1 MEKLKIGEVIY
12 NLRKEKG
19 VTQEEL
25 AHFIGISA
33 AAVSKWESGISYPDI
48 TLLTGLAT
56 FFNVTIDK
64 LLNFKIEL
72 SDEEVMKLYSECEA
86 LFSNKYNLEKAIEVS
101 KNNVLNHSNSY
112 LLKLRIG
119 FLFVSYSWKAE
130 DEEKGNDMLRYA
142 IKLFED
148 VSVNCTEIELVE
160 AALFQLGGI
169 YTELKEYDK
178 AIEALNRIHKS
189 QCDPNDILSS
199 IYIKQ
204 EKYKEAR
211 RLLQGKLYKCIHEIS
226 MACMGLTTSY
236 EKHEKDY
243 DTAEKYQKLALNV
256 KKIIS
261 KDENTSLI
269 LMLEYLRL
277 AEVYLK
283 ANKYNKA
290 IETLKLMMD
299 NIRASDIN
307 DFGKDINNIW
317 CFNEV
322 TVAKRTLTL
331 NLYENISKI
340 FEEPIYDV
348 IRENKEFTSILNEL
362 KGLEPSE

>member
-72 SDEEVMKLYSECEA
+72 SDEEVMKIYSECEA
-86 LFSNKYNLEKAIEVS
+86 LFSNKYNLEEAIEVS
-101 KNNVLNHSNSY
+101 KNNILNHSNSY

-119 FLFVSYSWKAE
+119 CLFFAYSCRDG
-130 DEEKGNDMLRYA
+130 DEIKGNDMLRYA

-148 VSVNCTEIELVE
+148 VSVNCTKMELVE
-160 AALFQLGGI
+160 GALFQLGAI
-169 YTELKEYDK
+169 YTEFEEYDK
-178 AIEALNRIHKS
+178 A
-189 QCDPNDILSS
+189 
-199 IYIKQ
+199 
-204 EKYKEAR
+204 
-211 RLLQGKLYKCIHEIS
+211 
-226 MACMGLTTSY
+226 
-236 EKHEKDY
+236 
-243 DTAEKYQKLALNV
+243 
-256 KKIIS
+256 
-261 KDENTSLI
+261 
-269 LMLEYLRL
+269 
-277 AEVYLK
+277 
-283 ANKYNKA
+283 
-290 IETLKLMMD
+290 
-299 NIRASDIN
+299 
-307 DFGKDINNIW
+307 
-317 CFNEV
+317 NEV

-331 NLYENISKI
+331 NLYETISKI

-348 IRENKEFTSILNEL
+348 IRENKEFISILNEL
-362 KGLEPSE
+362 KRLETSE

>member
-25 AHFIGISA
+25 ADFIGISA

-72 SDEEVMKLYSECEA
+72 SDEEVMKIYSECEA
-86 LFSNKYNLEKAIEVS
+86 LFSNKYNLEKAIQVS

-119 FLFVSYSWKAE
+119 CLFFAYSWRAG
-130 DEEKGNDMLRYA
+130 DEIKGNDMLRYA

-148 VSVNCTEIELVE
+148 VSVNCTKMELVE
-160 AALFQLGGI
+160 GALFQLGAI
-169 YTELKEYDK
+169 YAELKEYDK

-211 RLLQGKLYKCIHEIS
+211 RLLQGKLYKGIHEIS

-236 EKHEKDY
+236 EKYDKDY
-243 DTAEKYQKLALNV
+243 EMAEKYQKLALDI

-269 LMLEYLRL
+269 SMLEYLRL
-277 AEVYLK
+277 GEVYIK
-283 ANKYNKA
+283 SNKYNKA

-299 NIRASDIN
+299 NIRANDIN
-307 DFGKDINNIW
+307 DFEKDINNIW
-317 CFNEV
+317 CFNEL
-322 TVAKRTLTL
+322 TFAERTLTL

-348 IRENKEFTSILNEL
+348 IRENKEFISILNEL
-362 KGLEPSE
+362 KRLEPSE